1 MNDDGNMTAA
11 ATPTEAM
18 NDNGDT
24 TVAATTTKATND
36 DGNTMAAAT
45 PTEAMN
51 GDGDTTAAATQMEAM
66 TTEDN
71 NDDHDNDSD
80 TAATTT
86 GEMPAPISIDQP
98 ESAATEVEEAHE
110 QLLLDA
116 AKLKWQGYRELFIR
130 RMLQKLSAMQPMA
143 NCTPSKG
150 IHLW

>member
-1 MNDDGNMTAA
+1 MTAA

-24 TVAATTTKATND
+24 TVAATTTEATND

-51 GDGDTTAAATQMEAM
+51 DNGDTTAAATQMEAM
-66 TTEDN
+66 TPEDD

-98 ESAATEVEEAHE
+98 ESAATEVEEAREH
-110 QLLLDA
+110 LLLDA
-116 AKLKWQGYRELFIR
+116 AKTLIWQGNRGLFIR
-130 RMLQKLSAMQPMA
+130 RMLQKLYATQPMA
-143 NCTPSKG
+143 NHTPSEG

>member
-1 MNDDGNMTAA
+1 MAV
-11 ATPTEAM
+11 ATVTEAM
-18 NDNGDT
+18 MKESTMAIKDG
-24 TVAATTTKATND
+24 D
-36 DGNTMAAAT
+36 DGNTMASAT
-45 PTEAMN
+45 TTEAMDDN
-51 GDGDTTAAATQMEAM
+51 NNTSAMGTTTEAMITESTTANKDDDDDDNDDNTAVT
-66 TTEDN
+66 TTEG
-71 NDDHDNDSD
+71 
-80 TAATTT
+80 TL
-86 GEMPAPISIDQP
+86 APISIDQP